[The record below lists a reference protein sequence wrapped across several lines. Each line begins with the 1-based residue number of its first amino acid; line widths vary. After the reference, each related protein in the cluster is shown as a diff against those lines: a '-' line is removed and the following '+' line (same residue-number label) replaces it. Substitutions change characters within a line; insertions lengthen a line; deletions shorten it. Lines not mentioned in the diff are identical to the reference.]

1 MSLIGPI
8 RFVRAKHRSK
18 SPEPSPE
25 MRARNGKPKNDEV
38 SFILVIWQRI
48 GFYSGLASVKC
59 DSGPFL
65 MRAAIVV
72 AAGNSQRMGFDKLVA
87 DLGGRP
93 LFIRTLERFENC
105 PEVDEIVLVANEE
118 RIKQFSNLAEEYG
131 LGKVAAVVT
140 GGPDRHLSVWKGL
153 GALSQGV
160 ELVAVHDGARPLV
173 SSSTISRAM
182 VLATKCGAVAL
193 AAPVVETLKKVDSDG
208 LVVGS
213 IDRSGLW
220 TMQTPQIFRRDWL
233 VTAYEL
239 VLARGAR
246 VTDETSAAEMAGFPV
261 RLMQSGGWNLKVT
274 YPSDLELARSLFSLE
289 ASKIET
295 KT

>member
-1 MSLIGPI
+1 
-8 RFVRAKHRSK
+8 
-18 SPEPSPE
+18 
-25 MRARNGKPKNDEV
+25 
-38 SFILVIWQRI
+38 
-48 GFYSGLASVKC
+48 
-59 DSGPFL
+59 

-72 AAGNSQRMGFDKLVA
+72 AAGNSQRMGFDKLTA

-118 RIKQFSNLAEEYG
+118 RIKPFGNLVGEYG
-131 LGKVAAVVT
+131 LKKVAAVVA
-140 GGPDRHLSVWKGL
+140 GGADRHLSVWKGL
-153 GALSQGV
+153 GALSEGA
-160 ELVAVHDGARPLV
+160 ELVAVHDGARPLI
-173 SSSTISRAM
+173 SSATISQAM
-182 VLATKCGAVAL
+182 LLATKFGAVAL
-193 AAPVVETLKKVDSDG
+193 AAPVVETLKKADSDG

-233 VTAYEL
+233 VAAYEL

-261 RLMQSGGWNLKVT
+261 RLMHSGDWNLKVT
-274 YPSDLELARSLFSLE
+274 YPSDLELARNLFRLDT
-289 ASKIET
+289 T
-295 KT
+295 KVATGT

>member
-1 MSLIGPI
+1 
-8 RFVRAKHRSK
+8 
-18 SPEPSPE
+18 
-25 MRARNGKPKNDEV
+25 
-38 SFILVIWQRI
+38 
-48 GFYSGLASVKC
+48 
-59 DSGPFL
+59 

-72 AAGNSQRMGFDKLVA
+72 AAGNSQRMGFDKLIA

-118 RIKQFSNLAEEYG
+118 RIKQFSNLVEEFG
-131 LGKVAAVVT
+131 LKKVAAVVT
-140 GGPDRHLSVWKGL
+140 GGSDRHLSVSKGL
-153 GALSQGV
+153 EVLDEGV
-160 ELVAVHDGARPLV
+160 ELIAVHDGARPLV

-182 VLATKCGAVAL
+182 LLATKCGAVAL

-213 IDRSGLW
+213 IDRTGLW

-233 VTAYEL
+233 VAAYEL

-261 RLMQSGGWNLKVT
+261 RLMQSGDWNVKVT
-274 YPSDLELARSLFSLE
+274 YPSDLELARSLFGLE
-289 ASKIET
+289 RSKLAIAT
-295 KT
+295 